1 MHNPYGDIMQN
12 LRTKTILLT
21 ALLLTVLL
29 SHAADFEVAQK
40 NKQFSQKVLS
50 VKVGD
55 SVNFRNED
63 PFVHNIFSLSDTK
76 TFDLGTYPQGQ
87 AKKVTFDKP
96 GTVEIECAIHPE
108 MKMTVEVKK

>member
-1 MHNPYGDIMQN
+1 MPFPSAQHSLCLAIF
-12 LRTKTILLT
+12 L
-21 ALLLTVLL
+21 AASAAHVAAC
-29 SHAADFEVAQK
+29 AADVEVTQK
-40 NKQFSQKVLS
+40 NKQFSQKTLN

-55 SVNFRNED
+55 SVSFKNED

-96 GTVEIECAIHPE
+96 GTVEVECAIHPD
-108 MKMTVEVKK
+108 MKLTIEVKK